1 MVLLLRSRT
10 WREVSVIRTRWS
22 WVAASV
28 IISNKYT
35 YAAGAHFQST
45 FLYQA
50 LGVGPTQI
58 ARQVGMD
65 MVRIMGLWKAR
76 RSVVGWNKN
85 KSWACLCNPVGEEI
99 EFFQMQK

>member
-1 MVLLLRSRT
+1 MDSFE
-10 WREVSVIRTRWS
+10 WG
-22 WVAASV
+22 AASV

-45 FLYQA
+45 LLYQA

-65 MVRIMGLWKAR
+65 MVRIIGLWRAR
-76 RSVVGWNKN
+76 RSLVGWNKN
-85 KSWACLCNPVGEEI
+85 V
-99 EFFQMQK
+99 FV